1 MGHCQ
6 EEYLADLAAR
16 NCTVEAGRT
25 NVVSHTRLIFAC
37 GDWLQRLRW
46 LDGMPLVFSLP
57 LLHSPAPGDFLV
69 RLSDGTEVETFNH
82 FDINILVQESS
93 DRWSCSVM
101 DLMCEREQS

>member
-6 EEYLADLAAR
+6 EEYLSDLVAR

-25 NVVSHTRLIFAC
+25 NVGSHTRLIFAC
-37 GDWLQRLRW
+37 GDWLQRLSW

-57 LLHSPAPGDFLV
+57 LEHSPAPGDFLV

-93 DRWSCSVM
+93 DRWSVM
-101 DLMCEREQS
+101 DLMCEREPS